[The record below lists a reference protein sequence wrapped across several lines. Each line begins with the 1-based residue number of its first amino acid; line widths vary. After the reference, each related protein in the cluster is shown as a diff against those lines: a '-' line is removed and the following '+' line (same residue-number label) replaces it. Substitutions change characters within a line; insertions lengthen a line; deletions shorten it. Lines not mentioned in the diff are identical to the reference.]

1 MAVFIPSIEDVRKLK
16 VHPEEGELYLLEFL
30 SKALDDSFEVYFNP
44 YLNGDRPDIII
55 MKKELGVMIIE
66 VKDWNLKNYEL
77 DDNGNWRI
85 KNATTEYV
93 IKSPISQ
100 VYKYKKKLFDLHI
113 EQLLEQKVI
122 DIRNFDTVFCGVY
135 FHNATQN
142 EVEAL
147 LVKPYEKDE
156 KNEKNQKYLKFLKY
170 NICLLGRDS
179 LEKQNFINL
188 FCDSFISHS
197 FFTEDMYKS
206 IKRFISPS
214 IHLKEEGKE
223 VSYVAEQRGIV
234 YDTERK
240 QLKLKGVFGSG
251 KTTILAGRAVQLYK
265 KTGGKILI
273 LTYNITLRNFI
284 HDKISKVREDF
295 AWENF
300 VILNYHSFINSEL
313 NNLGISIKAP
323 ENISLLDEK
332 TIDDYFEEKYYSN
345 ITLFKSL
352 NIQHKYDAILVDEVQ
367 DYKRSWLDVLKDC
380 FLVPDGYYMLLGDIK
395 QNIYS
400 KPIENRNIITNIA
413 GKWNELKTCH
423 RSLSKIWDLA
433 LEFQDEFYKGKYEK
447 DQKES
452 QIVFKSDGYLNYINL
467 LGEGDDSVKALYT
480 IIHENAINKGIPPN
494 DITILGETINFLRD
508 FDAFYRYA
516 SNENTKTMFETW
528 ELIYKKELNELCDF
542 TFKISK
548 APIWLRKASELVNQ
562 PSNLKKG
569 IALLSEL
576 FTLYD
581 LYEKTS
587 YNFADKI
594 DVFCNKEKI
603 SKNSFLQLINT
614 NEVSNFR
621 NKTKYKATKN
631 DLTLESIR
639 DNKKYN
645 FWFNSGTIKL
655 STIHSFKGW
664 ESELLFLIIE
674 PKQKI
679 VFDELIYT
687 GITRSR
693 SQLIIVN
700 YGNTDYHER
709 LKKIVD
715 KVK

>member
-1 MAVFIPSIEDVRKLK
+1 MAIFIPSIEDVRKLK

-30 SKALDDSFEVYFNP
+30 SKVLDDSFEVYFNP
-44 YLNGDRPDIII
+44 YLNGDRPDVII
-55 MKKELGVMIIE
+55 MKKELGVMIVE
-66 VKDWNLKNYEL
+66 VKDWNLKSYEL
-77 DDNGNWRI
+77 DSSKNWRI
-85 KNATTEYV
+85 KNASTEHV

-100 VYKYKKKLFDLHI
+100 VYKYKKNLFDLHI
-113 EQLLEQKVI
+113 EQLLEQKVT
-122 DIRNFDTVFCGVY
+122 DIRNFNSVFCSVY

-142 EVEAL
+142 EVETL
-147 LVKPYEKDE
+147 LVKPHEEEKE
-156 KNEKNQKYLKFLKY
+156 KNRRFKQK
-170 NICLLGRDS
+170 IHLLGRDS
-179 LEKQNFINL
+179 LTKEKFINL
-188 FCDSFISHS
+188 FSTIFKFKS

-206 IKRFISPS
+206 IKRFISPP

-251 KTTILAGRAVQLYK
+251 KTTILAGRAVQLHK

-313 NNLGISIKAP
+313 NNLGISMKAP
-323 ENISLLDEK
+323 EPFLDEK
-332 TIDDYFEEKYYSN
+332 AIADYFEKEYYSN

-367 DYKRSWLDVLKDC
+367 DYKRPWLDILKDC
-380 FLVPDGYYMLLGDIK
+380 FLALNGYYMLLGDIK
-395 QNIYS
+395 QNIYGN
-400 KPIENRNIITNIA
+400 PIENKNIITNIT
-413 GKWNELKTCH
+413 GKWNELKSCH

-433 LEFQDEFYKGKYEK
+433 LEFQEEFYKDKYEK
-447 DQKES
+447 DQRES
-452 QIVFKSDGYLNYINL
+452 QFVFESNGYLNYINL
-467 LGEGDDSVKALYT
+467 SGEGDDSVKALYT

-528 ELIYKKELNELCDF
+528 ELIYKKELNKLSSF
-542 TFKISK
+542 IFKPSES
-548 APIWLRKASELVNQ
+548 PTWLRKASELVNQ
-562 PSNLKKG
+562 PNNLKKG
-569 IALLSEL
+569 IALLSEF

-581 LYEKTS
+581 LYERTP
-587 YNFADKI
+587 YYFDNKI

-603 SKNSFLQLINT
+603 SKNTFLQLINN
-614 NEVSNFR
+614 NEVSDFR
-621 NKTKYKATKN
+621 NKVKYNTIKN
-631 DLTLESIR
+631 DPTLESIR
-639 DNKKYN
+639 NNKKYN

-674 PKQKI
+674 PRQKI
-679 VFDELIYT
+679 AFDELIYT

>member
-1 MAVFIPSIEDVRKLK
+1 MAIFIPSIEDIKKLK
-16 VHPEEGELYLLEFL
+16 VSPQEGELYLLNFL
-30 SKALDDSFEVYFNP
+30 SKVLDDSFEVYFNS
-44 YLNGDRPDIII
+44 YLNGDRPDVII
-55 MKKELGVMIIE
+55 MNKELGVMIVE
-66 VKDWNLKNYEL
+66 VKDWNLKSYEL
-77 DDNGNWRI
+77 DDKGNWKV
-85 KNATTEYV
+85 KNASTEHV

-100 VYKYKKKLFDLHI
+100 VYKYKENLFNLHI
-113 EQLLEQKVI
+113 EQLLEQKVT
-122 DIRNFDTVFCGVY
+122 DIRNFNTVFCSVY

-147 LVKPYEKDE
+147 LVKPYEE
-156 KNEKNQKYLKFLKY
+156 ERNQKYLNFLKY
-170 NICLLGRDS
+170 NIRLLGRDS
-179 LEKQNFINL
+179 LTKENFINL
-188 FCDSFISHS
+188 FSTNFKIKD

-206 IKRFISPS
+206 IKRFISPP

-223 VSYVAEQRGIV
+223 VSYVKEQRGIV

-300 VILNYHSFINSEL
+300 VILNYHTFINSEL
-313 NNLGISIKAP
+313 NNLGRSIKAP
-323 ENISLLDEK
+323 ENIPPSDK
-332 TIDDYFEEKYYSN
+332 KAIADYFENNYYSN
-345 ITLFKSL
+345 VALFKSL

-367 DYKRSWLDVLKDC
+367 DYKRPWLDILKDC
-380 FLVPDGYYMLLGDIK
+380 FLAPNGYYMLLGDIK
-395 QNIYS
+395 QNIYNN
-400 KPIENRNIITNIA
+400 PTENRDIITNIV
-413 GKWNELKTCH
+413 GKWNELKSCH

-433 LEFQDEFYKGKYEK
+433 IEFQDEFYKDKYEK
-447 DQKES
+447 DQRES
-452 QIVFKSDGYLNYINL
+452 QLDFKNDGYLNYINL
-467 LGEGDDSVKALYT
+467 SGEGDDSVKALYT

-494 DITILGETINFLRD
+494 DITILGESINFLRD

-516 SNENTKTMFETW
+516 SNENTKTMFESW
-528 ELIYKKELNELCDF
+528 ELIYKKELNELCNF

-548 APIWLRKASELVNQ
+548 APIWLREASDLVKQSN
-562 PSNLKKG
+562 NLKKG
-569 IALLSEL
+569 IALLSEF
-576 FTLYD
+576 FTLCD
-581 LYEKTS
+581 LYEKAP
-587 YNFADKI
+587 YYFDNKI
-594 DVFCNKEKI
+594 DVFCNKGKI
-603 SKNSFLQLINT
+603 SKNTFLQLINN
-614 NEVSNFR
+614 NEVSDFR
-621 NKTKYKATKN
+621 NKVKYNTIKN
-631 DLTLESIR
+631 DPTLESIR
-639 DNKKYN
+639 ENKKYN

-679 VFDELIYT
+679 AFDELIYT

>member
-66 VKDWNLKNYEL
+66 VKDWNLKSYEL
-77 DDNGNWRI
+77 DDKGNWRI

-93 IKSPISQ
+93 IKSPILQ
-100 VYKYKKKLFDLHI
+100 VYKYKKNLFDLHI

-122 DIRNFDTVFCGVY
+122 DIRNFNTVFCGVY
-135 FHNATQN
+135 FHNAT
-142 EVEAL
+142 EDEL
-147 LVKPYEKDE
+147 KPYEEERKE
-156 KNEKNQKYLKFLKY
+156 NNQRFKQK
-170 NICLLGRDS
+170 IHLLGRDS
-179 LEKQNFINL
+179 LTKEKIINL
-188 FCDSFISHS
+188 FSTIFKFKS

-206 IKRFISPS
+206 IKRFISPP

-240 QLKLKGVFGSG
+240 QLKLMGVFGSG

-284 HDKISKVREDF
+284 RDKISKVREDF

-300 VILNYHSFINSEL
+300 VILNYHSFIKLEL

-323 ENISLLDEK
+323 ENISPSDKKAIE
-332 TIDDYFEEKYYSN
+332 DYFENNYYSN
-345 ITLFKSL
+345 VALFKSL

-367 DYKRSWLDVLKDC
+367 DYKRPWLDILKGC
-380 FLVPDGYYMLLGDIK
+380 FLAPNGYYMLLGDIK
-395 QNIYS
+395 QNIYNN
-400 KPIENRNIITNIA
+400 PTENRNIITNIA
-413 GKWNELKTCH
+413 GDWNKLKSCY
-423 RSLSKIWDLA
+423 RSLSKIRDLA
-433 LEFQDEFYKGKYEK
+433 LEFQDEFYKDKYEK

-452 QIVFKSDGYLNYINL
+452 QLVFKSDGYLNYINL
-467 LGEGDDSVKALYT
+467 SGEGDDSVKALYT

-528 ELIYKKELNELCDF
+528 ELIYKKELNELSGF
-542 TFKISK
+542 IFKPSES
-548 APIWLRKASELVNQ
+548 PTWLRKASELVNQ